1 MKIFELNGLKSTL
14 EKSKNIVIV
23 AHKNPDGD
31 AVGSSLGLSLLL
43 KEVFNNKNIQVVLPN
58 RFPEFLEW
66 LPKQEQILFF
76 DQNNSEAKKSINNA
90 DLIFTLDFN
99 SFGRTGEMSQEL
111 EQSKADFVMID
122 HHQQPDDYAKFSF
135 SDTSIGSTC
144 EMIYLTIQHLGYE
157 KFLTKEVGECI
168 YTGIMTDTGSFKFS
182 STSSQTHRIIA
193 DLIDLGVENSKIHQ
207 NTFDNNSLSRLQLM
221 GIAMNNLKVIAE
233 KNAAYI
239 TLSQEELDLNDF
251 KKGDTEGFVNYALS
265 LKGINL
271 AVIFIENKSEGIIKI
286 SLRSIG
292 DIDVNTLA
300 RKYFNGGGHQNAAGG
315 RSELSMSETI
325 TKFEKILTDEF

>member
-1 MKIFELNGLKSTL
+1 MKIFELNGLKSTF
-14 EKSKNIVIV
+14 EKSKNIIIV

-43 KEVFNNKNIQVVLPN
+43 KEVFPDKNIQVVLPN
-58 RFPEFLEW
+58 KFPEFLEW

-76 DQNNSEAKKSINNA
+76 DQNNSESKKSINKA

-99 SFGRTGEMSQEL
+99 SLGRVGEMAEEL
-111 EQSKADFVMID
+111 EQSKAEFVMID
-122 HHQQPDDYAKFSF
+122 HHQQPDDYAKFIY

-157 KFLTKEVGECI
+157 DFLTKEIGECI

-207 NTFDNNSLSRLQLM
+207 NTFDNNSLSRLQLL
-221 GIAMNNLKVIAE
+221 GVAMNNLKIITK

-239 TLSQEELDLNDF
+239 TLTQNELDSNHF

-271 AVIFIENKSEGIIKI
+271 AVIFIENKSEEIIKI

>member
-1 MKIFELNGLKSTL
+1 
-14 EKSKNIVIV
+14 
-23 AHKNPDGD
+23 
-31 AVGSSLGLSLLL
+31 
-43 KEVFNNKNIQVVLPN
+43 
-58 RFPEFLEW
+58 
-66 LPKQEQILFF
+66 
-76 DQNNSEAKKSINNA
+76 
-90 DLIFTLDFN
+90 
-99 SFGRTGEMSQEL
+99 
-111 EQSKADFVMID
+111 MID
-122 HHQQPDDYAKFSF
+122 HHQQPDDYAKFTF

-182 STSSQTHRIIA
+182 NTSSQTHRIIA

-233 KNAAYI
+233 KNTAYI
-239 TLSQEELDLNDF
+239 TLTQNELDSNDF

-271 AVIFIENKSEGIIKI
+271 AVIFIENKYEGIIKI

>member
-1 MKIFELNGLKSTL
+1 MKIFELNGLKPTL
-14 EKSKNIVIV
+14 EKSKNIIIV

-31 AVGSSLGLSLLL
+31 AVGSSLGLCLLL
-43 KEVFNNKNIQVVLPN
+43 KEVFTDKNIQVVLPN
-58 RFPEFLEW
+58 KFPEFLEW
-66 LPKQEQILFF
+66 LPNQEQILFF

-99 SFGRTGEMSQEL
+99 SFGRTGEMAEEL
-111 EQSKADFVMID
+111 EQSKAEFVMID
-122 HHQQPDDYAKFSF
+122 HHQQPDDYAKFTF
-135 SDTSIGSTC
+135 SDTAIGSTC
-144 EMIYLTIQHLGYE
+144 EMIYLTIQYLGYE
-157 KFLTKEVGECI
+157 KFLNKEIGECI

-239 TLSQEELDLNDF
+239 TLTQNELDSNEF

>member
-1 MKIFELNGLKSTL
+1 MKIFELNGLKSIL
-14 EKSKNIVIV
+14 EKSKNIIIV

-43 KEVFNNKNIQVVLPN
+43 KEAFTDKNIQVVLPN
-58 RFPEFLEW
+58 KFPEFLEW

-99 SFGRTGEMSQEL
+99 SFGRTGEMAEEL

-122 HHQQPDDYAKFSF
+122 HHQQPDDYAKFTF

-157 KFLTKEVGECI
+157 KFLTKEIGECI

-221 GIAMNNLKVIAE
+221 GIAMSNLKIIAE
-233 KNAAYI
+233 KHAAYI